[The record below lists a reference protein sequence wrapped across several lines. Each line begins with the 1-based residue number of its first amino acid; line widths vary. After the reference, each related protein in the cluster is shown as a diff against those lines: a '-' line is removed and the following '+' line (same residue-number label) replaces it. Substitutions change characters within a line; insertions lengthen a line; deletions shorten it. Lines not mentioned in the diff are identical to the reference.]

1 MSTPF
6 LRVRPWSFVTCLMC
20 PCRAFYE
27 CFCFCFWLYSPKMW
41 GLLRLKYPKKSK
53 TQMSDEKTRK
63 AKKKHSLKPRQG
75 HTKHMCKI
83 SGSTSQKRRG
93 HWHLK
98 EFWVLCLNQPVHIRC
113 KHHTWQSTTNTTV
126 LLIWI
131 QQHRQLQDLINLAV
145 RRLLRGRKA
154 CCEQRNTPAAR
165 KPLAGGTQT
174 PPREGRRRRKKKR
187 YYIPV
192 CTNIT

>member
-98 EFWVLCLNQPVHIRC
+98 EFWVLCLNQPVGRIQKYRSRRGHDTNVVKCGRC
-113 KHHTWQSTTNTTV
+113 CWSISFLSSNAL
-126 LLIWI
+126 LLITVI
-131 QQHRQLQDLINLAV
+131 TMTRQ
-145 RRLLRGRKA
+145 
-154 CCEQRNTPAAR
+154 
-165 KPLAGGTQT
+165 
-174 PPREGRRRRKKKR
+174 
-187 YYIPV
+187 YYSTLCWPWR
-192 CTNIT
+192 